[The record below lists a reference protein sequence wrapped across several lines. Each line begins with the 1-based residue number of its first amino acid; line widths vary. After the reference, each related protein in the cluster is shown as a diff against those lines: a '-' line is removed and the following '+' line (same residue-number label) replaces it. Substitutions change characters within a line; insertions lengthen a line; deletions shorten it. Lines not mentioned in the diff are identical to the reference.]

1 MNNMIGAII
10 LGAGKGTRMKSDLPK
25 VLMPVDGKPMIR
37 HIIDTLEKLKID
49 KIVTVIAP
57 DGDAVKKEVS
67 PYPTCVQEKQLGT
80 GHAVLA
86 ARDEFRGFTGDVLVI
101 FGDQPLYTQESMKKL
116 LRKRRQGY
124 SVVCMGFRPQDPARY
139 GRLIMEGD
147 NLKRI
152 VEFKDATDE
161 EKAITFCN
169 SGIMCFDGEK
179 LFSLREK
186 KTISTD
192 SMTNGKHI
200 AAGLHMHAK
209 TQQTI
214 PDTPGKK
221 RAAPSAVPSRYLIR
235 QKRTHDNRP
244 KRTKNVQRRSFR
256 PALHAT
262 DSTRCGCTAHKTEI
276 NAQTATAA
284 VPTENPPPDFF
295 PPNARTI
302 ESKKANTSKAFNE
315 WIKTFPAW
323 NAPAVPL
330 NNETSNM

>member
-1 MNNMIGAII
+1 MNNMVGAII

-37 HIIDTLEKLKID
+37 HIIDTLEKLKIN

-67 PYPTCVQEKQLGT
+67 PYPTCIQEKQLGT

-116 LRKRRQGY
+116 LHKRRQGY

-139 GRLIMEGD
+139 GRLIMDGD

-179 LFSLREK
+179 LFSILASISNENAAQEYYLTDAVEIALRMGLKCSAVECPVEEA
-186 KTISTD
+186 S
-192 SMTNGKHI
+192 
-200 AAGLHMHAK
+200 AANTLEELALLEEL
-209 TQQTI
+209 I
-214 PDTPGKK
+214 KK
-221 RAAPSAVPSRYLIR
+221 RK
-235 QKRTHDNRP
+235 Q
-244 KRTKNVQRRSFR
+244 
-256 PALHAT
+256 
-262 DSTRCGCTAHKTEI
+262 
-276 NAQTATAA
+276 
-284 VPTENPPPDFF
+284 
-295 PPNARTI
+295 
-302 ESKKANTSKAFNE
+302 
-315 WIKTFPAW
+315 
-323 NAPAVPL
+323 
-330 NNETSNM
+330 